1 MSTTRISREAFRAPL
16 DHGLFLNGEIKA
28 KDGHKDLPVLITAHG
43 FRGFKE
49 WGFWPYVTDALAEL
63 GFYTVIFDFSRID
76 AAAAKQPDAVIA
88 QARTLSR
95 ELEDL
100 QTIVELVR
108 EQRLPLS
115 ASADPGRIG
124 LLGHSRGGA
133 ASVITAAEQ
142 TAIGAVVAWNPP
154 SDLTPPAGV
163 SAEPFI
169 AADIEQNA
177 SRYDIPYKLAY
188 LKQPA
193 LIVQGSADVER
204 ILLGHEALRLA
215 APGHS
220 FVQIEGGDHSFGVQ
234 HPFTGPTPALVEA
247 LQATTRFFRQHL
259 QPVEALRKEAQSHG
273 HS

>member
-16 DHGLFLNGEIKA
+16 DNGLFLNGEIKT
-28 KDGHKDLPVLITAHG
+28 KDGGKDLPVVIAAHG
-43 FRGFKE
+43 FRGFKD
-49 WGFWPYVTDALAEL
+49 WGFWPYVTDALAEQ

-76 AAAAKQPDAVIA
+76 AAAAKQPEAVIA

-100 QTIVELVR
+100 QTILTLVR
-108 EQRLPLS
+108 EHRLPLS
-115 ASADPGRIG
+115 GSADSGRIG

-142 TAIGAVVAWNPP
+142 SAVGAVVAWNPP
-154 SDLTPPAGV
+154 SDLTPPAGAG
-163 SAEPFI
+163 AEPFI

-188 LKQPA
+188 LKRPA
-193 LIVQGSADVER
+193 LIVQGGADSER

-215 APGHS
+215 APGHA
-220 FVQIEGGDHSFGVQ
+220 FVQVEGGDHSFGIQ
-234 HPFTGPTPALVEA
+234 HPFEGPTPTFEQA
-247 LQATTRFFRQHL
+247 LQATTRFLLQHL
-259 QPVEALRKEAQSHG
+259 QPVEAIREEAL
-273 HS
+273 